1 MKVSESILDYFTRV
15 MTVANELKR
24 NGEELN
30 IVRIIE
36 KTLCSMNLKFDHIV
50 VTVEKT
56 KDLKTMMIEKLQGR
70 LQAYKEKNEEK
81 AWD

>member
-1 MKVSESILDYFTRV
+1 

-36 KTLCSMNLKFDHIV
+36 KILHSVNLKFDHIV

-56 KDLKTMMIEKLQGR
+56 KDLKTMTIEQL
-70 LQAYKEKNEEK
+70 
-81 AWD
+81 